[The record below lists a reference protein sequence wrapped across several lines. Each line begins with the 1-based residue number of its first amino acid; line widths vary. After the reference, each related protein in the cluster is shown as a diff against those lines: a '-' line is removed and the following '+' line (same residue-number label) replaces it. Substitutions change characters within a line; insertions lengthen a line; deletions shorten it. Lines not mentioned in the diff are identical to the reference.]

1 MIVPDH
7 ANSKV
12 DKGEE
17 MNKSVKKGVLLL
29 ASLAGLGIWAGTAF
43 AYDGK
48 PAKEPALAPGPVAER
63 PTADGSVGL
72 YSKYVWRGF
81 ELSRDSLVIQPSV
94 TVGYKGFSVNFWSN
108 LDTDLHEELRTDDGS
123 RFNLNETDITL
134 AYERSVGLAV
144 FSAGYIYY
152 DLDGAIDAQE
162 LFLRIGLDTLLSPSL
177 TVYREFAHAPAW
189 YINFGISRSVPLISD
204 IALDLGASAGYL
216 DDNESGRFH
225 DGLLSAAITYPITEY
240 MAVTPELY
248 YSFAL
253 SNKAKELIREAS
265 VSGDDNFIYGGVSV
279 SFSF

>member
-1 MIVPDH
+1 MIK
-7 ANSKV
+7 A
-12 DKGEE
+12 
-17 MNKSVKKGVLLL
+17 MKKGAVLLT
-29 ASLAGLGIWAGTAF
+29 SLAGLGIWAGSVF

-48 PAKEPALAPGPVAER
+48 LAKEPALAPETAAER
-63 PTADGSVGL
+63 PTADASVGL

-108 LDTDLHEELRTDDGS
+108 LDTDLHEELRTTDGS

-134 AYERSVGLAV
+134 AYGLTMGLAD

-152 DLDGAIDAQE
+152 DLDGGIDSQE
-162 LFLRIGLDTLLSPSL
+162 VFLGVGLDTLLNPSL
-177 TVYREFAHAPAW
+177 TVYREFAHAPGW
-189 YINFGISRSVPLISD
+189 YINFGISHSVPLADD
-204 IALDLGASAGYL
+204 IGLDLGASAGYL
-216 DDNESGRFH
+216 DDTDSGGFH
-225 DGLLSAAITYPITEY
+225 DGLLSASITYQITEY

-253 SNKAKELIREAS
+253 SNRGKDLIREAS
-265 VSGDDNFIYGGVSV
+265 VSGDDNFVYGGVSV